1 MNDNV
6 SIERPVCPTW
16 CDIDHDVPDWIDPDG
31 THVST
36 LDEGIELILPPGSSL
51 ARLVFAHLAASTD
64 LPSLGPDLRLSLT
77 QDGSG
82 PPEIDLERNEELT
95 ATFTLDEAE
104 AFGLWILRLVE
115 AGRQTAR

>member
-1 MNDNV
+1 MTDTV
-6 SIERPVCPTW
+6 SIERPICPTW
-16 CDIDHDVPDWIDPDG
+16 CDIDHDDEPDWIDPDG
-31 THVST
+31 IHVSD
-36 LDEGIELILPPGSSL
+36 LDEHIELTLPPGSSL

-95 ATFTLDEAE
+95 ATFSLDEAE
-104 AFGLWILRLVE
+104 AFGLWLLRLVQS
-115 AGRQTAR
+115 GRAT